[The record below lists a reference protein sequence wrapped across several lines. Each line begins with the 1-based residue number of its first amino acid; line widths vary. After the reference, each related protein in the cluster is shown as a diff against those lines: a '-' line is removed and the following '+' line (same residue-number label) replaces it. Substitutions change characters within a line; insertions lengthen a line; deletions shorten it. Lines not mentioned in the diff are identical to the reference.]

1 MVEDLVL
8 LLGAGGEC
16 LDDLTIL
23 AADQGL
29 LRLCDRDKLPSP
41 DAARSFLLGFHD
53 ENLLKTARSEN
64 PADEASVIYP
74 ESAALMGLARV
85 QKHIVAQLS
94 RQRPQPV
101 AMLEMDATIIES
113 HKKQAVPC
121 DLQPAVGDEGAGS
134 AAALRG
140 CQAQTAALRRLQ
152 SPGSPGFARAQAA
165 GPCRPESSGTRRFA
179 ARADATARR
188 LGRVAAH
195 FVPSS
200 GPHGGLRP
208 WSACRRQP
216 SDFPGWACS
225 ECPATATATTTSTAT
240 TTFHWPAGGATSP
253 WATAFRQAPRG
264 LAALAA
270 GLRYLRLARQTSR
283 VEV

>member
-1 MVEDLVL
+1 MGLRQPSARQSPQGLLPFDFDANDATDEVTGRAGLPLLLETMLALRVGQAVKQHVKLRKRNAGFSEAEMVEDLVL

-16 LDDLTIL
+16 LDDLAIL

-152 SPGSPGFARAQAA
+152 SPGSPGFARARLLARV
-165 GPCRPESSGTRRFA
+165 GRSLLE
-179 ARADATARR
+179 RADLL
-188 LGRVAAH
+188 LGRTRLRAA
-195 FVPSS
+195 
-200 GPHGGLRP
+200 
-208 WSACRRQP
+208 
-216 SDFPGWACS
+216 WA
-225 ECPATATATTTSTAT
+225 
-240 TTFHWPAGGATSP
+240 G
-253 WATAFRQAPRG
+253 
-264 LAALAA
+264 
-270 GLRYLRLARQTSR
+270 
-283 VEV
+283 